1 MPNLAALSTG
11 TKLVLGAGVLLFI
24 DLFFA
29 WQSIDLPDPFGS
41 VSQNAWHGFWG
52 VVLGILVIAL
62 LVWMVI
68 QIANINLNMTL
79 PASDAQLTLGLGVLI
94 FLFALIKNLVDDYS
108 AWASYVGVVLA
119 AGVAIGAWLRM
130 QETGTADV
138 RPAPTTTAPPP
149 PPEPPPPASSP
160 PPPPAEG
167 A

>member
-29 WQSIDLPDPFGS
+29 WQSIDLPEPFGS
-41 VSQNAWHGFWG
+41 FSRNAWHGFWG

-62 LVWMVI
+62 LAWMVL
-68 QIANINLNMTL
+68 QLTNVNLNVTL
-79 PASDAQLTLGLGVLI
+79 PFPEPQLTLGLGVLI

-108 AWASYVGVVLA
+108 AWASYVGIVLA

-130 QETGTADV
+130 QEPEAAAATQ
-138 RPAPTTTAPPP
+138 APTTAPPP
-149 PPEPPPPASSP
+149 PAPPPPASSP

>member
-11 TKLVLGAGVLLFI
+11 TKIVLGAGVLLFI

-68 QIANINLNMTL
+68 QIANVNLNMTL
-79 PASDAQLTLGLGVLI
+79 PVSDAQLTLGLAVVI

-130 QETGTADV
+130 QEAEDTGMRA
-138 RPAPTTTAPPP
+138 APTTTAPPP
-149 PPEPPPPASSP
+149 AEPPASSP
-160 PPPPAEG
+160 PPPAEG